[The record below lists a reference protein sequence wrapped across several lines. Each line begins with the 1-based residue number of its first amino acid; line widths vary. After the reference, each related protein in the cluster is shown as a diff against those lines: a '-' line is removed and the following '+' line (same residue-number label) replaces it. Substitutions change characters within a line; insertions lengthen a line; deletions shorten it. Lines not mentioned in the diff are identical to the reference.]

1 MKRILKKAGILLLV
15 FLLGTVGTALLL
27 NSEFTDNRSDFNDAV
42 FPEVMIDMNG
52 TLINRMYGYAQP
64 MQTDFTRDSVTP
76 LDTSKKLTF
85 KVNPYDSEVQSFS
98 YEIRTSDG
106 SKVLENKKI
115 KNLSKE
121 DGYLSV
127 EVEIGSDL
135 RMNQEYSM
143 QIALEMNESTAYYYT
158 RVVSRSQVHASDYAA
173 FVKYFYEACLDK
185 NSADALGSY
194 LEPKT
199 TGASTN
205 YSGININSSL
215 SEVSWG
221 TLAPQLRQEGIPV
234 IKEINETTAS
244 VTLEYQIT
252 SQNENEETEIY
263 DVKEFYRMKYQDTR
277 IYLLDFRRSANQVF
291 DGTLPVCSD
300 DGIILGVRDKNVEY
314 MMNDAATV
322 IAFVQEGDLWS
333 YSPGN
338 EKINQIFSFRK
349 AEDGDFRDSRTQHDI
364 KIVRVT
370 DEGDI
375 DFVLYGYMNRG
386 SHEGYEGI
394 GVYHYNHDKNVAE
407 ERAFIPVSESFE
419 FLKKDLEKLS
429 YVNEKNELFLILAK
443 NLYKINIEDN
453 SSEILEKGI
462 KNANFVSS
470 DNNDHAA
477 WLVSEGDEKG
487 NIKEIDFDTCETRLI
502 APQEG
507 QKLRTVGFMN
517 EDLIYGIL
525 DKSDIL
531 KDEEGHKSVGI
542 RTLRIEDFDG
552 NVKKEYQ
559 KDGLYITDISV
570 GDTLIEF
577 ELSAKSGDTSYV
589 AQKKDTI
596 MNNKKAAANTVR
608 TELVSASRTGVRV
621 KLVFNMTKQTDS
633 PLTMYAKVSSTDKK
647 DIVLD
652 TQIPQETAYYVY
664 GQGELDSIYTDPAK
678 AVQRADT
685 LGGVVLNRAQQY
697 VWERGNKKTK
707 IQIGTEE
714 LPDILLQGTYDIKTL
729 KKSLKK
735 TGTVIDLSGCSL
747 DSVLYEVSAQRPVI
761 AKTGTNTSVLI
772 VGYDEYNTY
781 LYDPVKKETYPYGMN
796 DSTDLFQKAGNVFIT
811 YIEKVNY

>member
-127 EVEIGSDL
+127 DVEIGSDL

-349 AEDGDFRDSRTQHDI
+349 TEDGDFRDSRTQHDI

-487 NIKEIDFDTCETRLI
+487 NIKEIDFDTCKTRLI
-502 APQEG
+502 APQKE

-697 VWERGNKKTK
+697 VWERGNKKMK